1 MTPGVRM
8 ELTPGATLGFASVAA
23 ILGYG
28 MFNYTL
34 APLPGPPQSR
44 HQ

>member
-8 ELTPGATLGFASVAA
+8 ELTPVTLGFASVAA